1 VTTVTFVVAAP
12 ANATLS
18 LTPAWS
24 SGGSVSLPMYVT
36 SPPGDPHRLFIVT
49 RPGVIRVAV
58 DGVLQSTPFLD
69 IHTRVWQSGE
79 AGMASMAFDP
89 GYSNP
94 ASPGYGLF
102 YVYFVRPPTGGESN
116 GPIRIEEFS
125 ADPATNPNV
134 ATSNTGRLVLEIPH
148 DDANNHYG
156 GTLQFRPSD
165 GLLYIAAGDGGG
177 GDNQYQN
184 AQDTKKSLLGKLL
197 RIDPHAT
204 MSAPYSIPAGN
215 PFSGQAL
222 CNPPS
227 GATACPE
234 ILAWGL
240 RNPFRWSFDADT
252 SDLTI
257 GDVGQSAYEEID
269 YVPVGSNLA
278 GVNFGWPCRE
288 GPIAHIASTDPRCGS
303 TGPFL
308 DPVGWY
314 AHSGSTAITGGVVVR
329 DASLGSLAGR
339 YLYADFYKGVV
350 HSEQL
355 ATPSASDDRVESD
368 LPVISNLVSF
378 GQDADKRVYIVSL
391 SGTVQRIVC
400 SGTCEASGGGGGTTA
415 PPPATTPPPDQGT
428 PKLPLTPPVVRDPVA
443 PVLRVRAAHLQDVLR
458 RGVVRFSVA
467 CDEDCIVRATGS
479 ARGLKLRGVLKRL
492 TAGERV
498 VFELRVSKRVR
509 AALARRGTVTV
520 RLRGRDAA
528 SNLRTAALVVRVKRS
543 R

>member
-1 VTTVTFVVAAP
+1 
-12 ANATLS
+12 
-18 LTPAWS
+18 
-24 SGGSVSLPMYVT
+24 
-36 SPPGDPHRLFIVT
+36 
-49 RPGVIRVAV
+49 
-58 DGVLQSTPFLD
+58 
-69 IHTRVWQSGE
+69 
-79 AGMASMAFDP
+79 MAFDP

-102 YVYFVRPPTGGESN
+102 YAYFVRPPTGGESN

-134 ATSNTGRLVLEIPH
+134 ATSSTARLVLEIPH
-148 DDANNHYG
+148 NDANNHYG

-165 GLLYIAAGDGGG
+165 GLLYIATGDGGG

-215 PFSGQAL
+215 PFSGNPL
-222 CNPPS
+222 CNGALPS
-227 GATACPE
+227 ATDCPE

-240 RNPFRWSFDADT
+240 RNPFRWSFDTDT
-252 SDLTI
+252 SDLTV

-269 YVPVGSNLA
+269 YVPVGSTLA
-278 GVNFGWPCRE
+278 GVNFGWPCNE
-288 GPIAHIASTDPRCGS
+288 GPLVGHIASSDPRCNS

-308 DPVGWY
+308 DPVDWY

-329 DASLGSLAGR
+329 DASLGPLVGR

-350 HSEQL
+350 HSELL
-355 ATPSASDDRVESD
+355 ATPRASDDRTESD
-368 LPVISNLVSF
+368 LPVITNLVSF
-378 GQDADKRVYIVSL
+378 GQDADKHVYIVSL

-400 SGTCEASGGGGGTTA
+400 SGTCEPSGGGTTT
-415 PPPATTPPPDQGT
+415 PPPVTTPPAGETPLPVDQ
-428 PKLPLTPPVVRDPVA
+428 PLVPPLVRDLTA
-443 PVLRVRAAHLQDVLR
+443 PVLRVRAARRQDVLH

-467 CDEDCIVRATGS
+467 CDENCIVRASGL
-479 ARGLKLRGVLKRL
+479 ARGLKLRSVLKRL
-492 TAGERV
+492 AAGERV
-498 VFELRVSKRVR
+498 VFELRASKRVR
-509 AALARRGTVTV
+509 AALGRRGSVTLH
-520 RLRGRDAA
+520 LRGRDAA
-528 SNLRTAALVVRVKRS
+528 GNLRTASLVVRVKRS